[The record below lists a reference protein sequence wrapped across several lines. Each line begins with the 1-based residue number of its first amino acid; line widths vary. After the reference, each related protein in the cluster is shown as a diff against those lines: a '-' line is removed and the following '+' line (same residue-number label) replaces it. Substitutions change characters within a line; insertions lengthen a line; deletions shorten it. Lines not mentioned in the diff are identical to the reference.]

1 MNVVIND
8 SKIEKSSIL
17 KEIET
22 IKREFKNGAD
32 YQALK
37 KRFFRVVDQIKLY
50 EIKSDEIL
58 NEMRDIRRAFV
69 DAWRPKEKQYSIT
82 SGVFLWSAFVIA
94 GIILSAFFWFFP
106 IYLIVPHLLNII
118 GLVFGWLSINIG
130 IHNLGHYVAGKI
142 VGIGFDSWVIRQKVF
157 QWALIIEYKS
167 YLKAGFR
174 KRQVLHVS
182 GPACT
187 LGTPW
192 VMFLITFS
200 PVMFIIA
207 IYMIVGS
214 LPVIIRG
221 IWDYGRIYKERKLKI
236 ENKKLKVKSI

>member
-1 MNVVIND
+1 MNVVINE

-17 KEIET
+17 KEIEA
-22 IKREFKNGAD
+22 IKREFKDGAD

-37 KRFFRVVDQIKLY
+37 KRFFRVADQIKLY

-58 NEMRDIRRAFV
+58 NEMRDLRRAFV

-82 SGVFLWSAFVIA
+82 SGVLLWSAFVLA
-94 GIILSAFFWFFP
+94 GIILSVFFWFFP
-106 IYLIVPHLLNII
+106 IYLIIPYLLNII

-130 IHNLGHYVAGKI
+130 IHNLGHYVAGKM

-167 YLKAGFR
+167 YLKANFR
-174 KRQVLHVS
+174 KRQILHVS

-192 VMFLITFS
+192 VMLLMTLS
-200 PVMFIIA
+200 PIYLIIA

-214 LPVIIRG
+214 LPVIIKG
-221 IWDYGRIYKERKLKI
+221 VWDYGRIYKERKLKK
-236 ENKKLKVKSI
+236 ENKKLKAKTK